1 MTKPKRVKKKV
12 ATDGYYGYE
21 IVGETDR
28 REVAAIF
35 ADNGYEVMITEE
47 PDKEYPRTRKIKVTW
62 VKVKN

>member
-1 MTKPKRVKKKV
+1 MTKTKKK
-12 ATDGYYGYE
+12 TDGYYGYE
-21 IVGETDR
+21 IEGEDDR
-28 REVAAIF
+28 RSVAAIF